1 MQLQIPESSGTS
13 DFQYLVFAFIHK
25 YSHRV
30 NSSRQPPNNLSRL
43 CGSNVTRAPQIEI
56 KSQKICARLAC
67 TPRIHPARD
76 PANLQLHSGHRWLT
90 PPANRCQKESIIFA
104 APAQDP
110 RPSSDARP
118 RGTRRIQP
126 CAAEQ
131 DPRAN
136 EFPIRSRR
144 YIPLE

>member
-1 MQLQIPESSGTS
+1 MQLQVPESSGTS

-30 NSSRQPPNNLSRL
+30 NSSRQPTNDASRL
-43 CGSNVTRAPQIEI
+43 RWPNIPWAAQIKI
-56 KSQKICARLAC
+56 KAQKICARLAC

-90 PPANRCQKESIIFA
+90 PPPNRCQKESKIFP

-110 RPSSDARP
+110 RPSSDAP
-118 RGTRRIQP
+118 
-126 CAAEQ
+126 
-131 DPRAN
+131 
-136 EFPIRSRR
+136 
-144 YIPLE
+144 